1 MELIDETRGAAAVEL
16 ALWISILIVPV
27 LNVADLGLYA
37 YQSMQLRQS
46 AQVAAQAAWKL
57 CDPSQG
63 NYLPAATNCPNL
75 RTTLATAASGTSLG
89 ANAVVQTSHE
99 QYYCTNASGGL
110 VAVGTQGDI
119 NTSGS
124 NTVPSPPSPNDCSS
138 VVTGS
143 TTRPADYIQITVNYA
158 YSPLFRQV
166 SVVSLLAT
174 PISQTAWMRMD

>member
-1 MELIDETRGAAAVEL
+1 MIDETRGAAAVEL